1 MLSHIKSIFDCHT
14 HARYYLS
21 ITHLVF
27 CSTSL
32 VRNVAKNQSNYR
44 RRKIRESFSSKSC
57 WHIQFDK
64 EGSFSKTKQDVNA
77 ILKISKHWRNM
88 MPLSHSFIIRTE
100 QLIWK
105 FFVNGI
111 MPIIIENELKRA
123 NLETYKSQ
131 IHELSMTRTIF
142 SSMVPMIVKTKQIS
156 KAQKN
161 LSIWSA
167 SIIRKGCVTHQNK
180 SFAKLKTTQLY
191 S

>member
-64 EGSFSKTKQDVNA
+64 EGSFSKVKQDVNDVNA

-111 MPIIIENELKRA
+111 MPIIIEKGAKKGLIWKRIKAKFMNCQWPELYLALWSPWLSKQSKLA
-123 NLETYKSQ
+123 KQKKKLVNLK
-131 IHELSMTRTIF
+131 
-142 SSMVPMIVKTKQIS
+142 
-156 KAQKN
+156 
-161 LSIWSA
+161 
-167 SIIRKGCVTHQNK
+167 CVNN
-180 SFAKLKTTQLY
+180 
-191 S
+191 

>member
-27 CSTSL
+27 CSTCL
-32 VRNVAKNQSNYR
+32 PKIKQNYK
-44 RRKIRESFSSKSC
+44 RRKIREIEIFMESFPSKSC
-57 WHIQFDK
+57 WHIQVNK
-64 EGSFSKTKQDVNA
+64 EGSFSKVKQDVNA

-111 MPIIIENELKRA
+111 MPIIIEKGAKKA

-131 IHELSMTRTIF
+131 IHELSMTWTIF

-156 KAQKN
+156 KA
-161 LSIWSA
+161 
-167 SIIRKGCVTHQNK
+167 
-180 SFAKLKTTQLY
+180 
-191 S
+191 

>member
-1 MLSHIKSIFDCHT
+1 MTYQFDYRKDQSWCLLSQEFFDGEFHLIRKTFCDICDLISYEKWSKVLSHIKSIFDCHT

-111 MPIIIENELKRA
+111 MPIIIENELK
-123 NLETYKSQ
+123 
-131 IHELSMTRTIF
+131 
-142 SSMVPMIVKTKQIS
+142 
-156 KAQKN
+156 
-161 LSIWSA
+161 
-167 SIIRKGCVTHQNK
+167 KG
-180 SFAKLKTTQLY
+180 
-191 S
+191 